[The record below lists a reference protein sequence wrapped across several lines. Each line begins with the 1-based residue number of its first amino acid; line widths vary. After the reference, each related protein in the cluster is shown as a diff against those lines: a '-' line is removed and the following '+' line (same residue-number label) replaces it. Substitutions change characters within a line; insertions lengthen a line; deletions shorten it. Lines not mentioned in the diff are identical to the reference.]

1 MVPKANFGLCSGIS
15 LNRIF
20 VQMKQKE
27 RGMGEEGEGRK
38 GLLVCKFWRVIMLSF
53 KLIN

>member
-1 MVPKANFGLCSGIS
+1 MPKANFSLGSG
-15 LNRIF
+15 IF